1 MYQTPC
7 NAPMPACLPGMSLPE
22 TVLVDLPAV
31 SSVPTGYL
39 PTLFHALS
47 PRPASSSWPNTRPTS
62 ARSAPKHTCKS
73 NGWLNGFIA
82 SRSILGDGGAIRGV
96 MIEARRAGVYPAHL
110 LEREF
115 PSDGMV
121 ASCGSGRPGPE
132 MGRGPT
138 CFSQVSVRGGVG
150 GRAAH
155 PRSSP
160 HQ

>member
-1 MYQTPC
+1 MPRSHVCIENSMHQNCPVCFEFLFESIKPINVMPCGHTIHQVCDVHAPSYGMNHTCLSVCCPLAAVAWTHYMYQTPC

-73 NGWLNGFIA
+73 NGWLHCLPLH
-82 SRSILGDGGAIRGV
+82 S
-96 MIEARRAGVYPAHL
+96 
-110 LEREF
+110 
-115 PSDGMV
+115 
-121 ASCGSGRPGPE
+121 
-132 MGRGPT
+132 
-138 CFSQVSVRGGVG
+138 G
-150 GRAAH
+150 GRRCH
-155 PRSSP
+155 
-160 HQ
+160 